1 MYNLYFVYGTFSG
14 WYLCG
19 LLWMHLFGKGKL
31 DLVCAGFL
39 DPKNICTHKPCIN
52 VGSRAGDLFVE
63 MWHKHAQT
71 H

>member
-1 MYNLYFVYGTFSG
+1 MACFGCICLEKENWIWFVR
-14 WYLCG
+14 
-19 LLWMHLFGKGKL
+19 
-31 DLVCAGFL
+31 VFL
-39 DPKNICTHKPCIN
+39 DPKNICMHKPCIN